1 VTDAESSGSAPSG
14 LGRLLFGGT
23 LVYMSIDGFRN
34 NDKRVEIAKSR
45 GVPMPELLVPL
56 ATGLLLVCSLLLVF
70 WVWPVLAAGGILA
83 FFVSTTP
90 SIHAF
95 WKDEG
100 GERANQQIHFSKNI
114 ALIGASIVFLIE
126 ALRNR

>member
-1 VTDAESSGSAPSG
+1 MTDAEGSASPPSA

-34 NDKRVEIAKSR
+34 NEKRVEIARGR

-56 ATGLLLVCSLLLVF
+56 ATGLLLVASLLLVL
-70 WVWPVLAAGGILA
+70 WAWPVLAAAGILA
-83 FFVSTTP
+83 FFVTTTP

-95 WKDEG
+95 WEDEG
-100 GERANQQIHFSKNI
+100 KERANQQIHFSKNI
-114 ALIGASIVFLIE
+114 ALIGATVVFLRE
-126 ALRNR
+126 VLRNR